1 VLLDKTWR
9 TVEALGALVSSQLEC
24 HSVKDLQRVVRIE
37 DMVSLDQVAALD
49 AKDPLAQCRKQFYL
63 PEGVIYLDGNSLGA
77 APLAAFDALDVA
89 SKAEWAEDLIAS
101 WSGAGWWTLGETL
114 GDKIAPLV
122 GASDGEVVVCDSTTV
137 NLYKALHAALSVRP
151 DRTRLVTETKAFPTD
166 GYAAEGVAATR
177 PDLTLEFVD
186 VEDAGFA
193 DTLDESVAAVLVN
206 HVDYRTASL
215 RDMERVTHQV
225 HDVGAIVVWDL
236 CHSVGVIDVDLEAS
250 GVDFAVGCTYK
261 FLNGGPGAPSFI
273 YAAPRHHDTFDTP
286 LQGWWGHAAPFSFEP
301 TYRGAPGIRRFMVGT
316 QPILSMRAM
325 SASLDMYATVDMADI
340 RAKSQS
346 LTGLFIDLLDQEC
359 SGLGLELAT
368 TRDADRRGSQVSLY
382 HEHGRRV
389 SLAVTDQHVHGGY
402 REPGLLRFGFAP
414 LYNTHQEVWDAV
426 TIMKRVLETEMWRDD
441 RFSSFD
447 TIS

>member
-1 VLLDKTWR
+1 MEDTASANQVTLD
-9 TVEALGALVSSQLEC
+9 
-24 HSVKDLQRVVRIE
+24 H
-37 DMVSLDQVAALD
+37 VAALD
-49 AKDPLAQCRKQFYL
+49 AKDPLAHYRKQFHL

-77 APLAAFDALDVA
+77 APLAAFDALEVA
-89 SKAEWAEDLIAS
+89 SKGEWAEDLIAS

-137 NLYKALHAALSVRP
+137 NLYKALHAALSLRP
-151 DRTRLVTETKAFPTD
+151 GRNRLMTEAKAFPTD
-166 GYAAEGVAATR
+166 SYAAEGVVATH
-177 PDLTLEFVD
+177 PDFTLDRVD

-193 DTLDESVAAVLVN
+193 DTLDETVAAVLVN

-215 RDMERVTHQV
+215 RDMMRLTQQI
-225 HDVGAIVVWDL
+225 HDVGALAVWDL
-236 CHSVGVIDVDLEAS
+236 CHSVGVIDVDLEAA

-261 FLNGGPGAPSFI
+261 YLNGGPGAPSFI
-273 YAAPRHHDTFDTP
+273 YAALRHHNTFDTP
-286 LQGWWGHAAPFSFEP
+286 LQGWWGHAAPFAMEP
-301 TYRGAPGIRRFMVGT
+301 TYRGARGIRRFMVGT

-325 SASLDMYATVDMADI
+325 AASLDMYAKVDIADI

-346 LTGLFIDLLDQEC
+346 LTQLFIDLIDQEC

-368 TRDADRRGSQVSLY
+368 PRDADRRGSQVSLY
-382 HEHGRRV
+382 HDGGRSV

-414 LYNTHQEVWDAV
+414 LYNSHQEVGDAV
-426 TIMKRVLETEMWRDD
+426 AIIKRVLETEMWRED
-441 RFSSFD
+441 RFGSAD